1 MQAVILAGGLGT
13 RMRPL
18 TETLPKSLLPVHG
31 RVFIDYQLD
40 LLREGGITQ
49 VVICAGHLGEL
60 VAAHVGDGRRHG
72 IEVAYSFERGELL
85 GTAGALKLAQPLLQD
100 DFLITWGD
108 SYVPVDHR
116 AVFRE
121 HRKARGRKA
130 TMVVFENR
138 GAWDSSNAEVAGG
151 RVIRY
156 EKGSRDARL
165 AWIDAGVSVLNRTVL
180 EEVPASEPAALD
192 GVVARLAAAGELG
205 AYEASDR
212 FYEVGSP
219 CGYAAFLR
227 FAAELR

>member
-31 RVFIDYQLD
+31 RGFVDYQLA
-40 LLREGGITQ
+40 LLRRGGITQ

-60 VAAHVGDGRRHG
+60 IEAHVGDGRRHG

-156 EKGSRDARL
+156 EKASRDPRL

-180 EEVPASEPAALD
+180 EEVPEGEPAALD
-192 GVVARLAAAGELG
+192 GVFARLAAAGELG

-219 CGYAAFLR
+219 SGYAAFLF
-227 FAAELR
+227 FAAELK

>member
-13 RMRPL
+13 RMRPV

-31 RVFIDYQLD
+31 RAFIDYQLEQ
-40 LLREGGITQ
+40 LRRGGITQ
-49 VVICAGHLGEL
+49 VVLCVGYLGDL

-72 IEVAYSFERGELL
+72 LAVAYSFERGELL
-85 GTAGALKLAQPLLQD
+85 GTAGALKLAQPLLRD
-100 DFLITWGD
+100 GFLITWGD
-108 SYVPVDHR
+108 SYVPLDHR

-121 HRKARGRKA
+121 HREARGRKA

-138 GAWDSSNAEVAGG
+138 GAWDSSNAEVADG

-156 EKGSRDARL
+156 EKTSHDARL
-165 AWIDAGVSVLNRTVL
+165 AWIDAGVSVLNRAVL
-180 EEVPASEPAALD
+180 DEVPANEPAALD
-192 GVVARLAAAGELG
+192 GVFARLAAAGELG

-219 CGYAAFLR
+219 AGYAAFLR
-227 FAAELR
+227 FAAELK